1 MTGPIGSLR
10 RRLLLGALALIA
22 TALVVAGLA
31 IGLILARFVRG
42 QIDSRLDAQIVSL
55 VSGLEPGD
63 PLRLSRDLDAPPFDR
78 PGSGW
83 TWQVRRGSALLGS
96 ASLAGRPFPL
106 PEVAEAGD
114 DRPRPAEAAG
124 PRGEALLLRVL
135 ALPDGTVVAASAP
148 RAALY
153 GPLREAGLAL
163 AASLGVLGLC
173 LAAGAVAQV
182 RLGLQ
187 PLDRLRR
194 DLETVRAGQRERVP
208 EAQPAEVR
216 PLAAAINA
224 LLDQNAAQLAQ
235 ARTHVA
241 NLAHGLKT
249 PLATLSLALSE
260 PGRDPD
266 GRLGHLVGSLDR
278 GVRHHLRRARSAAL
292 TGATRLRTGLSG
304 PVSDLAATLE
314 RLHAGKGVRI
324 AHAVP
329 PGLAAACDPQD
340 LDEMLGNLIDNA
352 CTWCAGAVRVSA
364 EGVGGDVVVT
374 IEDDGPGLG
383 PEALAAVAQRGRRL
397 DETVPGHGFGLAITT
412 ELAELYGGG
421 LDLDRSA
428 MGGLR
433 ARLRLPG

>member
-1 MTGPIGSLR
+1 MIV
-10 RRLLLGALALIA
+10 
-22 TALVVAGLA
+22 TALVMAGLA
-31 IGLILARFVRG
+31 IGLILAHFVRG
-42 QIDSRLDAQIVSL
+42 QVDSRLDAQIFSL
-55 VSGLEPGD
+55 VSVLEPG
-63 PLRLSRDLDAPPFDR
+63 PSLRLARNFDAPPFDR

-83 TWQVRRGSALLGS
+83 YWQVRRGAALLGS
-96 ASLAGRPFPL
+96 GSLAGGGLTL
-106 PEVAEAGD
+106 PPIPEPDD
-114 DRPRPAEAAG
+114 DRPRPGEGTG
-124 PRGEALLLRVL
+124 PRGEPLILRIL

-153 GPLREAGLAL
+153 GPLRAAALAL
-163 AASLGVLGLC
+163 AASFVVLGLF
-173 LAAGAVAQV
+173 LAAASVLQV
-182 RLGLQ
+182 RLGLR
-187 PLDRLRR
+187 PLDRLRQE
-194 DLETVRAGQRERVP
+194 LEAVRTGQRERVP
-208 EAQPAEVR
+208 DPQPAEVR
-216 PLAAAINA
+216 PLAAEINA

-266 GRLGHLVGSLDR
+266 GRLSQLVARLDR

-292 TGATRLRTGLSG
+292 TGATRIRTELAG
-304 PVSDLAATLE
+304 PVADLASALE
-314 RLHAGKGVRI
+314 RLHAEKGARVACAI
-324 AHAVP
+324 P
-329 PGLAAACDPQD
+329 PGLAVACDRQD

-352 CTWCAGAVRVSA
+352 CTWSIGAVRVSA
-364 EGVGGDVVVT
+364 EGSGSDVVVA

-421 LDLDRSA
+421 LDLDRSE

-433 ARLRLPG
+433 ARLRLPA

>member
-1 MTGPIGSLR
+1 MIGQIGSLR
-10 RRLLLGALALIA
+10 RRLLLAALALIV

-55 VSGLEPGD
+55 VSGLEPGE
-63 PLRLSRDLDAPPFDR
+63 PLRLSRDLDPPPFDR

-83 TWQVRRGSALLGS
+83 TWQIRRGDAVLRSTSHGERD
-96 ASLAGRPFPL
+96 LAVPSRRP
-106 PEVAEAGD
+106 EDE
-114 DRPRPAEAAG
+114 DRPRPADGTG
-124 PRGEALLLRVL
+124 PRGEALILRVL
-135 ALPDGTVVAASAP
+135 TLPDGTVVAASAP

-153 GPLREAGLAL
+153 GPMREAGMAL
-163 AASLGVLGLC
+163 AASLGILGLC

-182 RLGLQ
+182 RLGLR
-187 PLDRLRR
+187 PLDRLRQE
-194 DLETVRAGQRERVP
+194 LEAVRAGRRERVP
-208 EAQPAEVR
+208 EPQPVEIR
-216 PLAAAINA
+216 PLAAEINA

-292 TGATRLRTGLSG
+292 TGATRQRTALAG
-304 PVSDLAATLE
+304 PVADLAGALE
-314 RLHAGKGVRI
+314 RLHAEKGMRVTC
-324 AHAVP
+324 AVP
-329 PGLAAACDPQD
+329 PDLAAACDPQD

-352 CTWCAGAVRVSA
+352 CTWCADTVRVSA
-364 EGVGGDVVVT
+364 EAAGSDVVVT

-421 LDLDRSA
+421 LALDRSG

-433 ARLRLPG
+433 ARLLLPG